1 MHAAFFPAAAFNN
14 KTRQS
19 LPNRARTMDDALS
32 HPLARLASLTAAL
45 GNNPDHAQLERLRSA
60 SAALLAASKSQSLG
74 AAQHKRLWEAAA
86 GLWVSFE
93 SPAALQHPLLP

>member
-1 MHAAFFPAAAFNN
+1 
-14 KTRQS
+14 
-19 LPNRARTMDDALS
+19 MDDALS

-45 GNNPDHAQLERLRSA
+45 GNNPDHAQLEQLRSA
-60 SAALLAASKSQSLG
+60 SAALLAASKGQSLG
-74 AAQHKRLWEAAA
+74 AAQQKRVWEAAA